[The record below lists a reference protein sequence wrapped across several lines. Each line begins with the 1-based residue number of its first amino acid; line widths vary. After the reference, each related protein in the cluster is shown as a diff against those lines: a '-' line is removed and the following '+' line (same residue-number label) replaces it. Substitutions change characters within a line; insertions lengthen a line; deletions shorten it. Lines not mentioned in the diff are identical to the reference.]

1 LRLLVER
8 KAEQARKSAKKQA
21 AIKAS
26 QDKGDIPSNED
37 SAVDLTKPL
46 TEEDLKENMKNL

>member
-1 LRLLVER
+1 VER